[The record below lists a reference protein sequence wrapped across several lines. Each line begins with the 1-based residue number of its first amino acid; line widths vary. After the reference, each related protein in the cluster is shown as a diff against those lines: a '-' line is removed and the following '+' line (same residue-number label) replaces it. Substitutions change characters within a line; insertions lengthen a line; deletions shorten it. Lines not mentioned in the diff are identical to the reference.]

1 MNQVNDLNNI
11 VIIGSTIIDLNIYS
25 DHLPVTGESLV
36 ASNMTVQVGGKASNQ
51 AIAASRLG
59 AVSWLITKLGQDE
72 WAASAL
78 SLWGK
83 EKVRTDY
90 VTYHPYEL
98 TGLGIAVVASNGE
111 NWTVSSLNSN
121 KHLNPADIEAA
132 ADLIRCSK
140 VLTIHLNAPLA
151 TVSCALSVAR
161 LNNVLT
167 ILNASPVDD
176 LGESILSMADILIV
190 NQFEATQLSGCD
202 VINDETAYTAAR
214 SLQKKGANT
223 VIVSLGDRGLNVY
236 TLDQCKKYEAFSVT
250 AVDTV
255 GAGDAFIAGLAVALA
270 EGKSIF
276 EAAYFANAVSALS
289 VTKRGSW
296 QGAPTR
302 SVVDSFI
309 ENQLQSKIT

>member
-1 MNQVNDLNNI
+1 VNQVNDLNNI

-25 DHLPVTGESLV
+25 DRLPSAGESLV

-90 VTYHPYEL
+90 VNYHPYEL

-121 KHLNPADIEAA
+121 KHLNPADIEVAV
-132 ADLIRCSK
+132 DLIRCSK
-140 VLTIHLNAPLA
+140 VLTIHLNAPLE
-151 TVSCALSVAR
+151 TISRALSLAR

-167 ILNASPVDD
+167 ILNASPVGE
-176 LGESILSMADILIV
+176 LGENILTMADILIV
-190 NQFEATQLSGCD
+190 NQFEASQLSGCD
-202 VINDETAYTAAR
+202 VYNDETAYAAAR
-214 SLQKKGANT
+214 SLQKKGANN
-223 VIVSLGDRGLNVY
+223 VIVSLGAGGVNVC
-236 TLDQCKKYEAFSVT
+236 TPDQCKRYGAFSVT
-250 AVDTV
+250 AIDTV
-255 GAGDAFIAGLAVALA
+255 GAGDAFIAGLAVTLA
-270 EGKSIF
+270 EGKTLF
-276 EAAYFANAVSALS
+276 DAAYFANAVSALS

-296 QGAPTR
+296 QGTPTR